1 MRFRLDDWK
10 IDLGQTPI
18 ENMFL
23 NLYMPQAD
31 GDAVKAYLYGYKC
44 AWERDGEVDPDAI
57 AQALGLSAQELET
70 IWAYWERLGLVEV
83 RDGEVLFFSLRQLY
97 LGVEPVEEFVAEPPQ
112 PTVAASEPSAKP
124 DYEAEPKQLV
134 EAAREPAVEQLITQ
148 IESIAEAKLRP
159 NQVTKLLTQLRDY
172 PVELAVV
179 AMSFSYSF
187 YTLQMRDFD
196 YALGVWAKWYIAGVR
211 TGEQLDAHLKKEAEK
226 EEKRRNKTAK
236 KGVRETGFSTK
247 AQGQDRLSEDELQRL
262 VAEKLKRQRK
272 K

>member
-44 AWERDGEVDPDAI
+44 AWERDGEVDPDEI
-57 AQALGLSAQELET
+57 ASVLGLSAQELET
-70 IWAYWERLGLVEV
+70 IWTYWEGLGLVEV

-97 LGVEPVEEFVAEPPQ
+97 LGVESAGEIAANAPPKI
-112 PTVAASEPSAKP
+112 AAPKPSAKP

-134 EAAREPAVEQLITQ
+134 EAVQEPAVEQLITQ

-226 EEKRRNKTAK
+226 EEKRRHKTAK